1 MSDWDEKAVFLT
13 FLGLPEDQRE
23 AFLEKACPDDVAR
36 DRIRTLL
43 RHHGEASEDFL
54 TERTKTMSEPERPT
68 MIEEFRILHRLGEGG
83 MGVVYLAEDTVLG
96 RKVALKILARHLSGS
111 EQALARFREE
121 ARSAA
126 ALKHPAIVPV
136 FKFGR
141 DGDDAFLVSELVEGP
156 TLASVIEEKRRTM
169 TGSGAAGMRDWHRH
183 CAEMVA
189 VIADALDS
197 AHRAEIVH
205 RDVKPSN
212 ILIDPDRGPRLTDFG
227 IAKHLTEENR
237 NRHTGIIGSCHY
249 MSPEQAAIA
258 DTLVD
263 QRSDIFSLGV
273 VLYEMLA
280 LRLPFDGKTIHQ
292 VLQAVIH
299 REPPRLRTVNRQ
311 IPADLETIC
320 HKAIEKSPRDRY
332 QSAAHVAA
340 DLRCFLRG
348 DPILAAP
355 PNLVRRARR
364 WISRHRIAV
373 IAAFSASITLTAG
386 GLGWQLK
393 RASDQSMA
401 WLSVFSDKA
410 GRLVYAQ
417 SVDPT
422 MFEIAHEARLVGKT
436 PMDRISLSPGQYRL
450 TICSPESGAFA
461 EFNVLA
467 LMPGWDARVSLWAYS
482 DSAESEYAG
491 NDRGASS
498 LLCGKLAPARGLGV
512 EGMARVDAGSFRCG
526 QKNTKR
532 GLLREQKAILP
543 AFFVDEREVSNAEY
557 RSFANATGAHEPFP
571 WKEFGYDPA
580 LADRPV
586 VGIRI
591 EDAEAYARWRGKRLP
606 TMLEWQAAARGRH
619 GWYYPWGRKALSPDQ
634 LPPFDKVMA
643 EVMQTREARD
653 HYGYYKKYTVSC
665 DTRSPI
671 TCSSSLLQVFGN
683 VREITGSIVTT
694 SGASGIA
701 MGRSWFDPPA
711 LSKLSDVWTFPVDSF
726 SFMHGFRC
734 AKSAAPPGG

>member
-348 DPILAAP
+348 DPILAKP
-355 PNLVRRARR
+355 PSAARR
-364 WISRHRIAV
+364 IIVGFRRHRGIVLSLAATLAV
-373 IAAFSASITLTAG
+373 LSTVLVSRSLIQDARDSSTAWVHLETG
-386 GLGWQLK
+386 HIPCHVYL
-393 RASDQSMA
+393 QS
-401 WLSVFSDKA
+401 F
-410 GRLVYAQ
+410 
-417 SVDPT
+417 DPQT
-422 MFEIAHEARLVGKT
+422 FIPEPNRRFLGKT
-436 PMDRISLSPGQYRL
+436 PLPAQSLSGGQYRL
-450 TICSPESGAFA
+450 TVIRESDGSAV
-461 EFNVLA
+461 EFNLVLRD
-467 LMPGWDARVSLWAYS
+467 LGPQFTRYLVLNEGGWYPQAARP
-482 DSAESEYAG
+482 
-491 NDRGASS
+491 R
-498 LLCGKLAPARGLGV
+498 
-512 EGMARVDAGSFRCG
+512 
-526 QKNTKR
+526 
-532 GLLREQKAILP
+532 
-543 AFFVDEREVSNAEY
+543 
-557 RSFANATGAHEPFP
+557 
-571 WKEFGYDPA
+571 A
-580 LADRPV
+580 LADLGRTMVGVMNADTPGRLDGMMFVKGGEYNFGSETNAGASIPETVILDDFYIDTRKVSNREYAEFVSATGYRRPNFWMDNDPAKILDLPIIGV
-586 VGIRI
+586 TL
-591 EDAEAYARWRGKRLP
+591 EEAEAYARWRGKRLP
-606 TMLEWQAAARGRH
+606 TLLEWQAAARGKT
-619 GWYYPWGRKALSPDQ
+619 GQLYPGGVTTPAMEE
-634 LPPFDKVMA
+634 PPA
-643 EVMQTREARD
+643 ELL
-653 HYGYYKKYTVSC
+653 
-665 DTRSPI
+665 RSA
-671 TCSSSLLQVFGN
+671 
-683 VREITGSIVTT
+683 ETT
-694 SGASGIA
+694 SGERQRAAYMKHALPVRKLDASGPPFQTHSSVRELCGTVSLTNA
-701 MGRSWFDPPA
+701 SFFVVGRAWFDPVKSHHLGIISQQP
-711 LSKLSDVWTFPVDSF
+711 LSFPSPH
-726 SFMHGFRC
+726 SGFRC
-734 AKSAAPPGG
+734 AVSAWPKNNH